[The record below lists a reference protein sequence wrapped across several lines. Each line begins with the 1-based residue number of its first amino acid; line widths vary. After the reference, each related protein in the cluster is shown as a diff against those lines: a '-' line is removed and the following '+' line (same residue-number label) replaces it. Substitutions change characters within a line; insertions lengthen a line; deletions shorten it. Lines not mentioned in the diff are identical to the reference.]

1 MGARSGGRVG
11 AGPWLGLAQA
21 PRGFA
26 LAVTLAPPL
35 IVFGI
40 VTVLLTD
47 LFWGTRLLGTDPV
60 KAGEHLLGEW
70 TIYLLF
76 ASLSITPVRGI
87 TGWNWLA
94 RHRRTL
100 GLSAFLAVVL
110 HFVVWLFL
118 DLQFVASAYVGWETL
133 ETDLT
138 KRPHIIVGMAA
149 LLLMTPLAITS
160 TQGMIRRLGRR
171 WQRLHRLVY
180 LIAVLGVVHWGMSVK
195 KDLTEPVLAALVLAV
210 LFGWRFVAARRRRA
224 ERAA

>member
-1 MGARSGGRVG
+1 MPARGA
-11 AGPWLGLAQA
+11 AGPWFGLMHA
-21 PRGFA
+21 PRGIP
-26 LAVTLAPPL
+26 LVVNLAPPA

-76 ASLSITPVRGI
+76 ASLTITPLRGI

-94 RHRRTL
+94 RYRRTL
-100 GLSAFLAVVL
+100 GLYAFLAVVL
-110 HFVVWLFL
+110 HFTVWCFL
-118 DLQFVASAYVGWETL
+118 DLQFVVSEYVGWETL
-133 ETDLT
+133 QTDLT
-138 KRPHIIVGMAA
+138 KRPYIIVGMTA
-149 LLLMTPLAITS
+149 LLLMTPLAVTS

-195 KDLTEPVLAALVLAV
+195 KDLTEPLLAALVLV
-210 LFGWRFVAARRRRA
+210 GLFGWRIAVARRRDA
-224 ERAA
+224 ERAG

>member
-1 MGARSGGRVG
+1 MGGR
-11 AGPWLGLAQA
+11 PWLGLTQA
-21 PRGFA
+21 PRGTA
-26 LAVTLAPPL
+26 LVVTLAPPL

-76 ASLSITPVRGI
+76 ASLTISPLRGLS
-87 TGWNWLA
+87 GWNWLA
-94 RHRRTL
+94 RFRRTL
-100 GLSAFLAVVL
+100 GLSAFLTVVL
-110 HFVVWLFL
+110 HFTVWLFL
-118 DLQFVASAYVGWETL
+118 DLQFGVSEFVGWETL

-138 KRPHIIVGMAA
+138 KRPYIMIGMAA
-149 LLLMTPLAITS
+149 LLLMTPLALTS

-180 LIAVLGVVHWGMSVK
+180 LIAPLGVVHWGMSVK
-195 KDLTEPVLAALVLAV
+195 KDLTEPLLAALVLAL
-210 LFGWRFVAARRRRA
+210 LFGWRVEAARRRRT